1 MTLYEL
7 SEQFAQL
14 MEAIENGEIPEEAI
28 ADTLEG
34 LTGDFDEKADNI
46 ACIIKNELAIAD
58 RIKYES
64 DQMYE
69 RMSAHNKRAKFLK
82 EYLSKQMQRAGR
94 KKIETARN
102 CISFHPSIRT
112 VVDNENEFVR
122 EYPDYCK
129 QDIAYKIDKAAI
141 RAALKSGREIKG
153 AHLEQSQNIQIK

>member
-7 SEQFAQL
+7 SEQYAQL

-64 DQMYE
+64 DQMYD
-69 RMSAHNKRAKFLK
+69 RMTAHKNRAKFLK
-82 EYLSKQMQRAGR
+82 EYLSKQMQHAGR

-102 CISFHPSIRT
+102 CISFRPSTRT
-112 VVDNENEFVR
+112 VIDDEKYLVR
-122 EYPDYCK
+122 EHPDYCEST
-129 QDIAYKIDKAAI
+129 IAYKVNKTAVRD
-141 RAALKSGREIKG
+141 ALKSGQEIKG
-153 AHLEQSQNIQIK
+153 AHLEQSLNIQIK

>member
-7 SEQFAQL
+7 SEQYSQL
-14 MEAIENGEIPEEAI
+14 LEAIENGEIPEEAI

-69 RMSAHNKRAKFLK
+69 RMSAHKNRAKFLK
-82 EYLSKQMQRAGR
+82 EYLSQQMQRAGR

-102 CISFHPSIRT
+102 CISFRPSVRT
-112 VVDNENEFVR
+112 IIENENDFVR
-122 EYPDYCK
+122 DNPDYCK
-129 QDIAYKIDKAAI
+129 QVTEYKIDKTAI
-141 RAALKSGREIKG
+141 AAALKSGREIKG
-153 AHLEQSQNIQIK
+153 AHLEQRQNIQIK